1 MTRSAPRAAPW
12 PSTRPRSRPLFAI
25 VVGLLSSVLISGY
38 AVRWA
43 RPYRPPMWEIVL
55 LSMIVATLVAMVVT
69 WFASGVCE

>member
-1 MTRSAPRAAPW
+1 
-12 PSTRPRSRPLFAI
+12 LFAI